1 MGEASSV
8 GEVIE
13 LAITR
18 EIQAAEFY
26 TALAGRVTHPAI
38 CSLLRRLAEEE
49 LAHKGKLELEMV
61 KEGYVATTAGKL
73 VDVDLPDYTAEL
85 KVGPHV
91 ENRDVLA
98 MAIRKERRSFRFYT
112 LLAGVAPEGPVRE
125 VCLEIA
131 EEEARHLLQFEAAY
145 NRLASKEK

>member
-1 MGEASSV
+1 MGEANTV
-8 GEVIE
+8 GELIE

-26 TALAGRVTHPAI
+26 TTLAGRVTNPAI
-38 CSLLRRLAEEE
+38 RSLLRRLAEEE
-49 LAHKGKLELEMV
+49 LAHKGKLELELV

-73 VDVDLPDYTAEL
+73 IGVDLPDYTAEL
-85 KVGPHV
+85 KVGPSV
-91 ENRDVLA
+91 EHKDVLA
-98 MAIRKERRSFRFYT
+98 VAIRKERRSFRFYT
-112 LLAGVAPEGPVRE
+112 LLIGVVPEGSVRE

-145 NRLASKEK
+145 NRLTSKEK